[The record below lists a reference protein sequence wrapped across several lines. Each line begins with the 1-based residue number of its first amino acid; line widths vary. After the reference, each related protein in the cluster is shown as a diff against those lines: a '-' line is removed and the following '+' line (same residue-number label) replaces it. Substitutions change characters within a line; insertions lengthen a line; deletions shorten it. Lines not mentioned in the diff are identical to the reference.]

1 MRNTEYISCVE
12 RYSEMVFR
20 IAFSYFG
27 NKADAEDMMQ
37 EVFLKLL
44 HQDQLPESDEQ
55 IKAWLIRVTVNQC
68 HSTFRSPFRKKKV
81 WLSDYELNS
90 FADETSIEE
99 DVTRRYAVY
108 SAVMSL
114 PDKYRIVVHLYYYE
128 DLPIDE
134 IAEVLHVKATTVQ
147 TRLARARD
155 KLKKVLKE
163 DFTR

>member
-1 MRNTEYISCVE
+1 M
-12 RYSEMVFR
+12 
-20 IAFSYFG
+20 
-27 NKADAEDMMQ
+27 
-37 EVFLKLL
+37 
-44 HQDQLPESDEQ
+44 
-55 IKAWLIRVTVNQC
+55 
-68 HSTFRSPFRKKKV
+68 
-81 WLSDYELNS
+81 NS

-114 PDKYRIVVHLYYYE
+114 PDKYRIAVHLYYYE

-163 DFTR
+163 DFAR